1 MKRGKDSLARARD
14 FLAKIPFN
22 ALLGLEILRAHPDG
36 ITLRCK
42 IRPDLLNS
50 HGALHGGVTAS
61 LVDAAV
67 GVAIQHRLRGARPI
81 STVELKVSYFLPIM
95 GGALLARAHLL
106 RVGSTLCVGRVDLTD
121 TNGNLVGT
129 AIVTYIFLDARG
141 VSSKPERLVTSS
153 RKASVSRVVR

>member
-1 MKRGKDSLARARD
+1 MANQKADLARARA
-14 FLAKIPFN
+14 FIAGIPFN
-22 ALLGLEILRAHPDG
+22 AFLGLEILRAHPDG

-67 GVAIQHRLRGARPI
+67 GVAIQYRFRGTRSI
-81 STVELKVSYFLPIM
+81 STVELKVSYFLPVTS
-95 GGALLARAHLL
+95 GALLARARLL

-121 TNGNLVGT
+121 SKGNLVGT

-141 VSSKPERLVTSS
+141 ESLNAER
-153 RKASVSRVVR
+153 R